1 MRILPALKYN
11 LLTTNPMKFLSQDNK
26 QAFRNPWVL
35 GWVSGILLVIAVN
48 ATFIITA
55 IVTNPG
61 LVEEDYY
68 EKGRDHEKNFQRNQA
83 IRNELG
89 WQMRLAPAN
98 KPIVGEAVT
107 YTFNAVDSTGIPISA
122 DQAVLSAYRPSDV
135 AADFQLDMNEVAA
148 GVYSVETLFPL
159 KGIWDVT
166 ATLHQG
172 DNHLD
177 ITRRISVSA
186 NQ

>member
-1 MRILPALKYN
+1 
-11 LLTTNPMKFLSQDNK
+11 MKFLSQDSK
-26 QAFRNPWVL
+26 HAFRNPWVI
-35 GWVSGILLVIAVN
+35 GWISGILVVIAVN
-48 ATFIITA
+48 ITFIVTA
-55 IVTNPG
+55 IVTSPG

-68 EKGRDHEKNFQRNQA
+68 EKGRDHEQNFQSKQA

-89 WQMRLAPAN
+89 WQMSLSPVN
-98 KPIVGEAVT
+98 KPVIGQPVT
-107 YTFNAVDSTGIPISA
+107 YSFNAVDSAGVPISA

-148 GVYSVETLFPL
+148 GVYSVETVFPL

-166 ATLHQG
+166 ATLYQG
-172 DNHLD
+172 DNNLD

-186 NQ
+186 P

>member
-1 MRILPALKYN
+1 
-11 LLTTNPMKFLSQDNK
+11 MKFLSQDNK
-26 QAFRNPWVL
+26 HAFRNPWVI
-35 GWVSGILLVIAVN
+35 GWISGILLVIAVN
-48 ATFIITA
+48 ITFIVTA

-68 EKGRDHEKNFQRNQA
+68 EKGRDHEQNFQSKQA

-89 WQMRLAPAN
+89 WQMSLSPAN
-98 KPIVGEAVT
+98 KPVIGQPVT
-107 YTFNAVDSTGIPISA
+107 YSFNAVDSAGVPVSA
-122 DQAVLSAYRPSDV
+122 DRAILSAYRPSDV

-172 DNHLD
+172 DNNLD

-186 NQ
+186 H